1 MRSYSERAREATEGC
16 EPKLVVWGVSSGW
29 ESGRCLPIVGGGGG
43 GGGGVGEPGEQ
54 APPPLRGVSPRHTP
68 MITMGGPSP

>member
-43 GGGGVGEPGEQ
+43 GGGWVSLVSRPH
-54 APPPLRGVSPRHTP
+54 PP
-68 MITMGGPSP
+68 